1 MMAIDYDFALVSC
14 IRESSCN
21 TMCAFFIVA
30 VLCVRQ
36 KNETGFPRSVRDA
49 GNADTNYNLVKL
61 LQARE
66 HIYTNV
72 MQ

>member
-1 MMAIDYDFALVSC
+1 MVLLQSAVYEIFL
-14 IRESSCN
+14 CN
-21 TMCAFFIVA
+21 TICAFFIVA
-30 VLCVRQ
+30 FLCVRP

-66 HIYTNV
+66 HIP
-72 MQ
+72 M